1 MRRLFILL
9 VMCGLIL
16 PCLAG
21 NGIGARIGNRADSVF
36 VFYPSRLAKFPFYSV
51 FEQYTLCGKAGTF
64 EKNAGVE
71 INAAA
76 MIFSEEDTIF
86 LIQSP
91 LTVEQFQKK
100 AGGLGASGA
109 QEIKIE
115 SSTGF
120 RFSGGSSYG
129 VGSNQALI
137 LFTGKGEFL
146 FGEEKKVTRYL
157 SGGTG
162 NNENIKKCFA
172 LLRPDAAAYGVLTS
186 SKAGRN
192 GFLQSGNAGTVA
204 FSLCRM
210 EGMPSP
216 VVAEVLFFP
225 SSPSRLTALYREVK
239 EYIENVYRTASLKG
253 PISAEM
259 RHAFTVSMS
268 YGFVRLDMALTDSN
282 GRDFFRILLS
292 QWKN

>member
-1 MRRLFILL
+1 MRKLFLL
-9 VMCGLIL
+9 FTICGLIL
-16 PCLAG
+16 PCMAG
-21 NGIGARIGNRADSVF
+21 AGIGEHIGDRADSVF

-51 FEQYTLCGKAGTF
+51 FEQYTLCGKTGSF
-64 EKNAGVE
+64 QKNSGVK
-71 INAAA
+71 IDAAA
-76 MIFSEEDTIF
+76 MIFSGEDALF
-86 LIQSP
+86 LIQSS
-91 LTVEQFQKK
+91 LTADQFKKK
-100 AGGLGASGA
+100 AGVIGVNTA
-109 QEIKIE
+109 QNIKVG
-115 SSTGF
+115 SFPGF

-129 VGSNQALI
+129 IGGDHALI
-137 LFTGKGEFL
+137 LFTGKGTFL

-162 NNENIKKCFA
+162 HNETIKKCFA
-172 LLRPDAAAYGVLTS
+172 LLRPGAAAYGVLTS
-186 SKAGRN
+186 AKAGRN
-192 GFLQSGNAGTVA
+192 GFLQSGIAGTVA

-225 SSPSRLTALYREVK
+225 AASARLTALYGEVK
-239 EYIENVYRTASLKG
+239 DYIANVYRTASAKG

-268 YGFVRLDMALTDSN
+268 YGFVRLDMALTDDN

-292 QWKN
+292 RWKN

>member
-1 MRRLFILL
+1 
-9 VMCGLIL
+9 MCCLIL
-16 PCLAG
+16 PS
-21 NGIGARIGNRADSVF
+21 IGADGICVRIGNRADSVF

-51 FEQYTLCGKAGTF
+51 FEQYTLCGKAGRF
-64 EKNAGVE
+64 EKNSGVE
-71 INAAA
+71 IESAA
-76 MIFSEEDTIF
+76 MIFSGDDTLF
-86 LIQSP
+86 LVQSP
-91 LTVEQFQKK
+91 LTAEQFKKK
-100 AGGLGASGA
+100 AKSIGAEAA
-109 QEIKIE
+109 QEIKIGT
-115 SSTGF
+115 SCGY
-120 RFSGGSSYG
+120 RFTGGSSYG
-129 VGSNQALI
+129 IGKDHALI

-157 SGGTG
+157 AGGTG

-216 VVAEVLFFP
+216 VMAEVLFFP
-225 SSPSRLTALYREVK
+225 SSPARLTSLHREVK
-239 EYIENVYRTASLKG
+239 DYIANVYRTASAKG

>member
-1 MRRLFILL
+1 MRRLFLL
-9 VMCGLIL
+9 FVTFCLIL
-16 PCLAG
+16 PCIAG
-21 NGIGARIGNRADSVF
+21 DGIGERIGNRADSVF
-36 VFYPSRLAKFPFYSV
+36 VFYPARLAKFPFYSV

-64 EKNAGVE
+64 KKNAGVE
-71 INAAA
+71 IGAAA
-76 MIFSEEDTIF
+76 MIFSGDDTVF
-86 LIQSP
+86 LIQSS
-91 LTVEQFQKK
+91 LTADQFKTK
-100 AGGLGASGA
+100 AAALGTGPA
-109 QEIKIE
+109 QEIKVA
-115 SSTGF
+115 SCSGF
-120 RFSGGSSYG
+120 RITGGSEYG
-129 VGSNQALI
+129 VDSNHALI

-146 FGEEKKVTRYL
+146 FGEEKKVKRYF

-225 SSPSRLTALYREVK
+225 SSSARLTSLYREVK
-239 EYIENVYRTASLKG
+239 DYIAEVYRTASTKG
-253 PISAEM
+253 PVSAEM
-259 RHAFTVSMS
+259 RHAFTVTMS